1 MTLDAIDRIRA
12 FNRSYTARM
21 GLLERDYL
29 SSDMTVTQVRVLY
42 ELCEDGPASLRDIA
56 TRLDLDEG
64 YLSRLVDRFVR
75 RGWVRKETPPDDA
88 RRRVIVPLDAGRAAF
103 EPLKERSRLE
113 VARRLGGA
121 EAGAVAAAVAA
132 VDRSLAGIVP
142 ADVTLRDLAIGD
154 AGWLIQRHGELY
166 ARDEGFDATF
176 EALVAEILATYIR
189 TRDAETERAWIAEHQ
204 GTRLGSIFCVRSGEP
219 GVAKLRLFLLEPR
232 ARGLGLGQRL
242 LDECVAFAR
251 DKGNHA
257 LRLWTHDSHRAACAL
272 YARNGFALVRS
283 QPKTSFGVPV
293 VEQEWELGLS

>member
-42 ELCEDGPASLRDIA
+42 ELCEDGPASLRDLA

-121 EAGAVAAAVAA
+121 EAEAVASAIAA
-132 VDRSLAGIVP
+132 VDRSLASVDP
-142 ADVTLRDLAIGD
+142 AEVTLRDLAIGD
-154 AGWLIQRHGELY
+154 AGWLVQRHGELY

-176 EALVAEILATYIR
+176 EALVAEILAAYIR
-189 TRDAETERAWIAEHQ
+189 TRDSTERAWIAEHQ
-204 GTRLGSIFCVRSGEP
+204 GTRLGSIFCVRSGES

-242 LDECVAFAR
+242 LDECMAFAR
-251 DKGNHA
+251 NKGNRT
-257 LRLWTHDSHRAACAL
+257 LRLWTHESHRAACAL
-272 YARNGFALVRS
+272 YARNGFELVRS
-283 QPKTSFGVPV
+283 EPKTSFGVPV